1 MTIDKKHKDRERKME
16 KGYTNKYKV
25 TKRQTDINTNGQ
37 TYIICRQR
45 NVVKFPN
52 SAFGQAVNV

>member
-1 MTIDKKHKDRERKME
+1 ME